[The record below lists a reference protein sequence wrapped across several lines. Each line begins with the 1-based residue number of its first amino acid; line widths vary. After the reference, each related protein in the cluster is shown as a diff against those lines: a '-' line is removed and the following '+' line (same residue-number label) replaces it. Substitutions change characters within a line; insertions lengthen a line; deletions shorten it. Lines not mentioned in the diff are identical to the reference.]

1 MGKNRPS
8 VHRLAPCL
16 LRPTSSFLP
25 LSSSSARSCSIFQ
38 LFFPQW
44 EHFYGN
50 WSPCNDSSWYACSTP
65 DSPMTSRTP
74 SANQQPATSPTNK
87 SPLRSPTVDA
97 AASCHRW
104 RQEVTNETRFS
115 HLPPPLFFFLFRN
128 SVFAHLISIL
138 TRFLTTTNKSGQT
151 GNLWR
156 GVTRRQP
163 KGDVLSILPCVLSL
177 LPAFSNGAAGEEQGA
192 AW

>member
-1 MGKNRPS
+1 MKPLLPRCSVAAGLEGIMGKNRPS

-115 HLPPPLFFFLFRN
+115 HLPPPPPCSSFFSEIQYL
-128 SVFAHLISIL
+128 LISSQ
-138 TRFLTTTNKSGQT
+138 F
-151 GNLWR
+151 
-156 GVTRRQP
+156 
-163 KGDVLSILPCVLSL
+163 
-177 LPAFSNGAAGEEQGA
+177 
-192 AW
+192 

>member
-1 MGKNRPS
+1 MKPLLPRCSVAAVLEGIKGKIAS
-8 VHRLAPCL
+8 VVF
-16 LRPTSSFLP
+16 LRALVLYFST
-25 LSSSSARSCSIFQ
+25 
-38 LFFPQW
+38 FFPQW

-87 SPLRSPTVDA
+87 SPLRSPAVDA

-104 RQEVTNETRFS
+104 RQEVTNEARFS
-115 HLPPPLFFFLFRN
+115 HLPPPTPHPPFRN
-128 SVFAHLISIL
+128 SVSAHLISIL
-138 TRFLTTTNKSGQT
+138 TRFLTTTKSGQT

-156 GVTRRQP
+156 GVPRRQP
-163 KGDVLSILPCVLSL
+163 KGDVLGILPCVLTPLAALLVKSRGLLGDESL
-177 LPAFSNGAAGEEQGA
+177 GHC
-192 AW
+192 